1 MARVLMSTLAA
12 LLMTTTFAGAKTF
25 PVPDEN
31 PIATITIPD
40 SWDPSEYEDGIQGTS
55 EDGDVYVAVESVESE
70 DIASA
75 TALGIK
81 WFAKQGVQLDMDSKQ
96 VVEMTLNGMPA
107 LSMVFDGRDDDGPT
121 RIGVTLVKTNSA
133 KRFLLIYG
141 WGSLEAREANGRDI
155 DKIIGSL
162 TATK

>member
-1 MARVLMSTLAA
+1 MARVLMSALAA
-12 LLMTTTFAGAKTF
+12 LMMTTAFADAKTF

-40 SWDPSEYEDGIQGTS
+40 SWDPSEYEDGVEGTS

-70 DIASA
+70 DISSA
-75 TALGIK
+75 TAKGIK
-81 WFAKQGVQLDMDSKQ
+81 WFAKQGVEIDPNSQQ

-107 LSMVFDGRDDDGPT
+107 LSLVFDGRDDDGPT
-121 RIGVTLVKTNSA
+121 RIGMTLVKTNAA

-141 WGSLEAREANGRDI
+141 WGSLAAREANGSDI